1 MHPPALTC
9 GPTILSRIM
18 PDGPLLAFLDS
29 PSHLVGSR
37 LELWGQPPHFQPD
50 ALSIQLFA
58 APLCHSPP
66 AQDVRLCALS
76 LTVTG
81 EVTASSGGC
90 WGQLAGACSGT
101 LWAAIHQCLLHLH
114 RPPLP
119 VSSLLTC
126 LSKLAQVP
134 GALQRGFIIMK
145 SWKPP
150 KCSSRGCCRA
160 QRQASHGK
168 ENHLPVQ
175 EGSRPTWVYSHGA

>member
-1 MHPPALTC
+1 MHPPALAC

-58 APLCHSPP
+58 APLCHPPP
-66 AQDVRLCALS
+66 AQDMRLCALS

-90 WGQLAGACSGT
+90 WGQLAGACSGDPLGSNPSVFPPPAQASPT
-101 LWAAIHQCLLHLH
+101 SEFTAHLPQQTGPGARSLAAWFHNYE
-114 RPPLP
+114 
-119 VSSLLTC
+119 
-126 LSKLAQVP
+126 KLEPAQVLVK
-134 GALQRGFIIMK
+134 GMLQ
-145 SWKPP
+145 
-150 KCSSRGCCRA
+150 
-160 QRQASHGK
+160 
-168 ENHLPVQ
+168 
-175 EGSRPTWVYSHGA
+175 GSKAG